1 MRALDT
7 PYPISI
13 PNESTGR
20 ASSRFPIRCLR
31 VALTNPRNSTP
42 LPAYDA
48 CYTIE
53 CGFHC
58 ATDHLPPIQ
67 IAIVRSSRSPRV
79 HVSTRRDWT
88 TFRDTQVEGKKT
100 LRVYLVIFEILE
112 FTFLYSYHFLAS
124 FECEKAFHDEVSLSS
139 FGWINSN
146 WVISRRDWFWKRTFS
161 KMGTINTKCRYRYYI
176 DLKFFHLY
184 VYIHLYIH
192 TLVCIFEM
200 KIWIYDTRVFVYLSQ
215 IHRMNSN

>member
-1 MRALDT
+1 MNPLAALPRDFRYSACAWRSRTRET
-7 PYPISI
+7 PRRFLHMMLVIQSNADSI
-13 PNESTGR
+13 VRPTAFHRSKSQLCDRPALR
-20 ASSRFPIRCLR
+20 ASTF
-31 VALTNPRNSTP
+31 
-42 LPAYDA
+42 
-48 CYTIE
+48 
-53 CGFHC
+53 
-58 ATDHLPPIQ
+58 
-67 IAIVRSSRSPRV
+67 
-79 HVSTRRDWT
+79 RRDWT
-88 TFRDTQVEGKKT
+88 TFRDTWVEGNKT

-139 FGWINSN
+139 FEWINSN
-146 WVISRRDWFWKRTFS
+146 WVISRRDWFWKRTFL

>member
-1 MRALDT
+1 MNPLAALPRDFRYSACAWRSRTRET
-7 PYPISI
+7 PRRFLHMMLVIQSNADSI
-13 PNESTGR
+13 VRPTAFHRSKSQLCDRPALR
-20 ASSRFPIRCLR
+20 ASTF
-31 VALTNPRNSTP
+31 
-42 LPAYDA
+42 
-48 CYTIE
+48 
-53 CGFHC
+53 
-58 ATDHLPPIQ
+58 
-67 IAIVRSSRSPRV
+67 
-79 HVSTRRDWT
+79 RRDEIEQRFATREWKEI
-88 TFRDTQVEGKKT
+88 RHYVC
-100 LRVYLVIFEILE
+100 LVIFEILE

-124 FECEKAFHDEVSLSS
+124 FECEKAFHDEVSFSNS
-139 FGWINSN
+139 GWINSN
-146 WVISRRDWFWKRTFS
+146 WVISRRDWFWKRTFL

>member
-1 MRALDT
+1 MNPLAALPRDFRYGACAWRSRTRET
-7 PYPISI
+7 PRRFLHMMLVIQSNADSI
-13 PNESTGR
+13 VRPTAFHRSKSQLCDRPALR
-20 ASSRFPIRCLR
+20 ASTF
-31 VALTNPRNSTP
+31 
-42 LPAYDA
+42 
-48 CYTIE
+48 
-53 CGFHC
+53 
-58 ATDHLPPIQ
+58 
-67 IAIVRSSRSPRV
+67 
-79 HVSTRRDWT
+79 RRDWT
-88 TFRDTQVEGKKT
+88 TFRDTWVEGNKT

-124 FECEKAFHDEVSLSS
+124 FECEKAFHDEVSFSNS
-139 FGWINSN
+139 GWINSN
-146 WVISRRDWFWKRTFS
+146 WVISRRDWFWKRTFL